1 MDLEVVWSPESVED
15 LESIAQFIARDSA
28 FYAGAVVERIIAT
41 ARSLPQFPRLG
52 RIVPEIEEE
61 SLRER
66 LIYNFRLIYRIREE
80 SILVVA
86 VIHGKQLLRVVE
98 DRF

>member
-1 MDLEVVWSPESVED
+1 MDFEVVWSPEAIED

-28 FYAGAVVERIIAT
+28 FYAGAVVEKIIAT

-52 RIVPEIEEE
+52 RMVPEIEEE

-66 LIYNFRLIYRIREE
+66 LAYSFRLIYRIREE